1 MQGSKDGHKMNDS
14 LKTLKK
20 KHKELSKKIEIM
32 EEVRD
37 YDRSMVT
44 KQRLVDLKKQK
55 LRLKD
60 QIAELENE
68 T

>member
-1 MQGSKDGHKMNDS
+1 MNDS

-55 LRLKD
+55 LKLKD
-60 QIAELENE
+60 QIAELE
-68 T
+68 

>member
-1 MQGSKDGHKMNDS
+1 
-14 LKTLKK
+14 
-20 KHKELSKKIEIM
+20 M